1 MGAIDE
7 SKLNSILPKYSEL
20 KLSGKNLAQQYVSAF
35 NTGMNI
41 YQCIN
46 QLQGYIEWVIKA
58 VNDVVVQWNDIVDK
72 QIKYAI
78 SESITAS
85 KQATTEKFNIEWEKV
100 QPELKTLSKQ
110 ATTEQF
116 NVEWEKVQTE
126 LKTLENNVSLVKC
139 NQTDYY
145 VLTESKDKNV
155 KKLDYYFKY
164 NVDYLPAALYYSNDI
179 FVRDL
184 DLEGYTVK
192 RSFLRD
198 TTCKLKNKSTGEL
211 IDYVYIMLDNDVTVT
226 TTKEDN
232 PQLVYT
238 EIVFKYLPYFAKLKT
253 NTPVEGSLYVDVCIS
268 VILEKTSS

>member
-7 SKLNSILPKYSEL
+7 SKLNNILPKYDEL

-58 VNDVVVQWNDIVDK
+58 VNDVVVQWNDIIDK

-78 SESITAS
+78 DKSVDESVKASVTA
-85 KQATTEKFNIEWEKV
+85 
-100 QPELKTLSKQ
+100 SKQ

-116 NVEWEKVQTE
+116 NVEWEKVQLV
-126 LKTLENNVSLVKC
+126 LKTLENNVSLNKIGAD
-139 NQTDYY
+139 QYY

-155 KKLDYYFKY
+155 KKLDYYFTY
-164 NVDYLPAALYYSNDI
+164 NFDYLPTAPYYTNNV
-179 FVRDL
+179 FVRNL

-192 RSFLRD
+192 RSLLSNN
-198 TTCKLKNKSTGEL
+198 TCKLKNKATGDL
-211 IDYVYIMLDNDVTVT
+211 IDYVYLMLDDNVTLT
-226 TTKEDN
+226 TNKDD
-232 PQLVYT
+232 PQFVYT
-238 EIVFKYLPYFAKLKT
+238 QITTKYLPYFAKLKADA
-253 NTPVEGSLYVDVCIS
+253 PVAGHLYVDACIS
-268 VILEKTSS
+268 IILEKTSS